1 MPSYSISAPDGNT
14 YTITGPE
21 GASREE
27 VIQEVLSQNPSAGT
41 AKTFGGYAKETLKAL
56 PRGLIGGVETAVT
69 GAAALLPEEYEK
81 PVVAKA
87 QELAKRFS
95 PQAAPGYEDSVPV
108 KIGEGL
114 GSMGSFLVP
123 GGLPARALMASA
135 MGAGEARQRVQQEG
149 ATPEQISSAT
159 AQGILPGLT
168 DLLPI
173 QFLLG
178 GVGKVALTGL
188 VSRGVRAAAT
198 GSVEALQ
205 EASQNILQ
213 NAIAQGYNP
222 EQGLYEGT
230 GEAASYG
237 GAVGA
242 IAQGLMDLALPGRA
256 RRGQQPQ
263 REAAA
268 TPVAQE
274 APITPEV
281 QAPFTPEVQAPIT
294 PEVQEPAAPTP
305 ETPLAP
311 EAPQAEP
318 VKAAEAAAPAA
329 VAPEVKPGVIT
340 DSVIKDLGVKGY
352 GSTKVKDTLRGV
364 DLNTVEGQKIF
375 DDTFTSAHKNLKY
388 NADAVQAFRASVP
401 NLYEAPSNELNT
413 IVAPPSGKPI
423 QAEGVGSGGDRTSD
437 GEPVSP
443 KKSRKSS
450 TAKPV
455 VAGMG
460 GTKQPAG
467 GPVGGEEV
475 LPNALTGSAF
485 RAKDGAVYPTGA
497 IHDLNK
503 LPDEVRGNFK
513 DLEAGFVDSTGKF
526 YTRDEAADHQ
536 LAQDKITPEQ
546 HDVYTSGE
554 PIAALH
560 AEEVFGKDA
569 ADAARVEGRQIAAK
583 KRLLAAGVPESGV
596 DGLAKKLSE
605 MPPVAANDA
614 IKKIGEKRQRDAK
627 AAGNEGTPDP
637 KRLKRAAEYEQMKD
651 APKAAKD
658 YYDHYGSIDE
668 SLKNLGFD
676 LAEKTKKGEM
686 GYVKEGGAPAL
697 QFSDWIG
704 KTGTTEQKATLKNN
718 QDEYA
723 KIKAKAE
730 DAVFVQ
736 RGVKQRDL
744 EEAVREQ
751 LEREK
756 RLAAETEFKQR
767 KREKVGETETEA
779 EANKAEEAAAKIGK
793 TAEGILAER
802 AARKSKGETPA
813 KVETKADIERV
824 IKEASENE
832 PEFSRGEAAAPTGN
846 TKEGVTKA
854 LKNHFKEDSRF
865 DALTT
870 VVQSERDLPEEIRKS
885 KDYQAGTKGVAYKG
899 KVFLVADN
907 IQPGRELGVF
917 LHEAGAHIGFDS
929 VMKPSDR
936 QFLADQVRKWAKG
949 NNDLVETKA
958 AKAALEKG
966 GKSND
971 EIIAY
976 MTEELV
982 NRGVK
987 PTSFRPA
994 NTWLRRVMEAFKKV
1008 MTKLGLRQDITPQ
1021 ELVDFA
1027 NGAAHIAMKAPG
1039 KAVKGAPRF
1048 SQANPAM
1055 DAIDTRTLGLA
1066 SGPSAPQSIVQRA
1079 YQTAL
1084 NPRPEKFMQNLRQDF
1099 ANKNT
1104 WWEDW
1109 FSSLHGNN
1117 ALDTAGAASAIDRVQ
1132 ASTKTGG
1139 IQLSTLE
1146 KGGFRKGANGLWE
1159 AYDTDASYKDIVE
1172 QVSKMEGKYN
1182 ATPDFDSAQTMFN
1195 LAATAKRE
1203 EGLIQSGQIGPGK
1216 IKRTLNDT
1224 QLQQGLA
1231 VFNST
1236 PEIQEALRL
1245 YKKFNDRNVDTLITA
1260 GIIDS
1265 SLAAELKGNSGY
1277 VPWFR
1282 FMQDAN
1288 GDINVKAVKDF
1299 SRGLINLSKMQDL
1312 EGGKIEDIQIGNIL
1326 DNMAKL
1332 SNWMVG
1338 KSIGNDTS
1346 AFMVDFAIP
1355 YGQAKRVGSP
1365 IAGGVDPKKTIQI
1378 MRNGIPTYY
1387 EMSDPAALPAFKGYE
1402 AAHGAIVS
1410 VLAKPANILRK
1421 AITLNPIFSLAQL
1434 PQDSF
1439 RAFAASGLKN
1449 PYAIFPRVMKNFIK
1463 ELGSTDTG
1471 RELAKY
1477 GIVGKGSGMPTEA
1490 SDNIRR
1496 QLGYYDKGTG
1506 GVWAR
1511 LSDTLEKISSASDA
1525 AVRTALYELT
1535 LEEGGSQV
1543 LALRR
1548 AREIINFDT
1557 QGAGATSSFL
1567 RQTVPFMGVWMND
1580 LNNLYKGLVL
1590 GSARLSEGEKNAT
1603 RAAIVYRGMQ
1613 LAGLV
1618 TLYTLMVGD
1627 DDDYKKLDDDTRNR
1641 SLIVPG
1647 TGFRIPIPNDGIGF
1661 LFKVI
1666 PEEVTRAV
1674 MAQGIESDD
1683 AGAKMGRALWNGFKN
1698 IGSFENLLPGAG
1710 SPLIKTPV
1718 ELILNKS
1725 FYTGNPIV
1733 GKSKE
1738 FLAPAEQ
1745 YTEGTSE
1752 IAKQLGAAL
1761 NLSPI
1766 KLDYLVRGLT
1776 AQVGGSVLAASN
1788 SLFHAAD
1795 GKVTPSWS
1803 GDIKDIPLLGQ
1814 LGYSRKDKGDLED
1827 YYELRDTVDKVSRTY
1842 RDMIASGRGKEAIEY
1857 ITDPTNQKAF
1867 ALRQLQTQ
1875 IDKGLAQYRNMEK
1888 LIYNNQN
1895 LDSNEM
1901 RRQLDRVD
1909 EMRTKYLQ
1917 SLRLPKIRA
1926 FAEISPNL
1934 DSSAFR
1940 ILR

>member
-1 MPSYSISAPDGNT
+1 M
-14 YTITGPE
+14 
-21 GASREE
+21 
-27 VIQEVLSQNPSAGT
+27 
-41 AKTFGGYAKETLKAL
+41 
-56 PRGLIGGVETAVT
+56 
-69 GAAALLPEEYEK
+69 
-81 PVVAKA
+81 
-87 QELAKRFS
+87 
-95 PQAAPGYEDSVPV
+95 
-108 KIGEGL
+108 
-114 GSMGSFLVP
+114 
-123 GGLPARALMASA
+123 
-135 MGAGEARQRVQQEG
+135 
-149 ATPEQISSAT
+149 
-159 AQGILPGLT
+159 
-168 DLLPI
+168 
-173 QFLLG
+173 
-178 GVGKVALTGL
+178 
-188 VSRGVRAAAT
+188 
-198 GSVEALQ
+198 
-205 EASQNILQ
+205 
-213 NAIAQGYNP
+213 
-222 EQGLYEGT
+222 
-230 GEAASYG
+230 
-237 GAVGA
+237 
-242 IAQGLMDLALPGRA
+242 
-256 RRGQQPQ
+256 
-263 REAAA
+263 
-268 TPVAQE
+268 
-274 APITPEV
+274 
-281 QAPFTPEVQAPIT
+281 
-294 PEVQEPAAPTP
+294 
-305 ETPLAP
+305 
-311 EAPQAEP
+311 
-318 VKAAEAAAPAA
+318 
-329 VAPEVKPGVIT
+329 
-340 DSVIKDLGVKGY
+340 
-352 GSTKVKDTLRGV
+352 
-364 DLNTVEGQKIF
+364 
-375 DDTFTSAHKNLKY
+375 
-388 NADAVQAFRASVP
+388 DAV
-401 NLYEAPSNELNT
+401 
-413 IVAPPSGKPI
+413 
-423 QAEGVGSGGDRTSD
+423 
-437 GEPVSP
+437 
-443 KKSRKSS
+443 
-450 TAKPV
+450 
-455 VAGMG
+455 
-460 GTKQPAG
+460 
-467 GPVGGEEV
+467 
-475 LPNALTGSAF
+475 
-485 RAKDGAVYPTGA
+485 
-497 IHDLNK
+497 
-503 LPDEVRGNFK
+503 
-513 DLEAGFVDSTGKF
+513 
-526 YTRDEAADHQ
+526 
-536 LAQDKITPEQ
+536 
-546 HDVYTSGE
+546 
-554 PIAALH
+554 
-560 AEEVFGKDA
+560 DA
-569 ADAARVEGRQIAAK
+569 
-583 KRLLAAGVPESGV
+583 
-596 DGLAKKLSE
+596 
-605 MPPVAANDA
+605 
-614 IKKIGEKRQRDAK
+614 
-627 AAGNEGTPDP
+627 
-637 KRLKRAAEYEQMKD
+637 
-651 APKAAKD
+651 
-658 YYDHYGSIDE
+658 
-668 SLKNLGFD
+668 
-676 LAEKTKKGEM
+676 
-686 GYVKEGGAPAL
+686 
-697 QFSDWIG
+697 
-704 KTGTTEQKATLKNN
+704 
-718 QDEYA
+718 
-723 KIKAKAE
+723 
-730 DAVFVQ
+730 
-736 RGVKQRDL
+736 
-744 EEAVREQ
+744 
-751 LEREK
+751 
-756 RLAAETEFKQR
+756 
-767 KREKVGETETEA
+767 
-779 EANKAEEAAAKIGK
+779 
-793 TAEGILAER
+793 
-802 AARKSKGETPA
+802 
-813 KVETKADIERV
+813 
-824 IKEASENE
+824 
-832 PEFSRGEAAAPTGN
+832 
-846 TKEGVTKA
+846 
-854 LKNHFKEDSRF
+854 
-865 DALTT
+865 
-870 VVQSERDLPEEIRKS
+870 
-885 KDYQAGTKGVAYKG
+885 
-899 KVFLVADN
+899 
-907 IQPGRELGVF
+907 
-917 LHEAGAHIGFDS
+917 
-929 VMKPSDR
+929 
-936 QFLADQVRKWAKG
+936 
-949 NNDLVETKA
+949 
-958 AKAALEKG
+958 
-966 GKSND
+966 
-971 EIIAY
+971 
-976 MTEELV
+976 
-982 NRGVK
+982 
-987 PTSFRPA
+987 
-994 NTWLRRVMEAFKKV
+994 
-1008 MTKLGLRQDITPQ
+1008 
-1021 ELVDFA
+1021 
-1027 NGAAHIAMKAPG
+1027 
-1039 KAVKGAPRF
+1039 
-1048 SQANPAM
+1048 
-1055 DAIDTRTLGLA
+1055 RTLGLV

-1084 NPRPEKFMQNLRQDF
+1084 NPRPEKFMQNLRQNF

-1139 IQLSTLE
+1139 IQLATLE

-1172 QVSKMEGKYN
+1172 QVSKMEGKYR

-1203 EGLIQSGQIGPGK
+1203 EGLMASGQTTDTGGG
-1216 IKRTLNDT
+1216 IKRTLDDA
-1224 QLQQGLA
+1224 QLRQGLA

-1236 PEIQEALRL
+1236 PEIREALRL

-1288 GDINVKAVKDF
+1288 GDISTKAVKDF

-1312 EGGKIEDIQIGNIL
+1312 EGGKIEDVQIGNIL

-1355 YGQAKRVGSP
+1355 YGQAKRVGLP
-1365 IAGGVDPKKTIQI
+1365 TAGGVDAKKTIQI
-1378 MRNGIPTYY
+1378 MRNGVPTYY

-1410 VLAKPANILRK
+1410 VLATPANILRK
-1421 AITLNPIFSLAQL
+1421 AITLNPVFSIAQL

-1439 RAFAASGLKN
+1439 RAFAASGLNN
-1449 PYAIFPRVMKNFIK
+1449 PYAIFPRVMKNFAK
-1463 ELGSTDTG
+1463 ELFGGTDTG

-1496 QLGYYDKGTG
+1496 QLGYYDKGAG
-1506 GVWAR
+1506 GVWSR
-1511 LSDTLEKISSASDA
+1511 FTDGLEKISSASDE

-1590 GSARLSEGEKNAT
+1590 GSARLSEGDKNAT

-1683 AGAKMGRALWNGFKN
+1683 AGAKMGRAMWNGFKN

-1788 SLFHAAD
+1788 SLFHAAT

-1814 LGYSRKDKGDLED
+1814 LGYSRKDKADLED
-1827 YYELRDTVDKVSRTY
+1827 YYELRHTVDKVARTY

-1857 ITDPTNQKAF
+1857 LTDPTNQKAF

-1888 LIYNNQN
+1888 LIYNNPN
-1895 LDSNEM
+1895 LDSDEM
-1901 RRQLDRVD
+1901 RRQLNRVE

-1917 SLRLPKIRA
+1917 SLRLPKLRA
-1926 FAEISPNL
+1926 FAEVSPPL

>member
-1 MPSYSISAPDGNT
+1 
-14 YTITGPE
+14 
-21 GASREE
+21 
-27 VIQEVLSQNPSAGT
+27 
-41 AKTFGGYAKETLKAL
+41 
-56 PRGLIGGVETAVT
+56 
-69 GAAALLPEEYEK
+69 
-81 PVVAKA
+81 
-87 QELAKRFS
+87 
-95 PQAAPGYEDSVPV
+95 
-108 KIGEGL
+108 
-114 GSMGSFLVP
+114 
-123 GGLPARALMASA
+123 MA
-135 MGAGEARQRVQQEG
+135 
-149 ATPEQISSAT
+149 
-159 AQGILPGLT
+159 
-168 DLLPI
+168 
-173 QFLLG
+173 
-178 GVGKVALTGL
+178 
-188 VSRGVRAAAT
+188 
-198 GSVEALQ
+198 
-205 EASQNILQ
+205 
-213 NAIAQGYNP
+213 
-222 EQGLYEGT
+222 
-230 GEAASYG
+230 
-237 GAVGA
+237 
-242 IAQGLMDLALPGRA
+242 
-256 RRGQQPQ
+256 
-263 REAAA
+263 
-268 TPVAQE
+268 
-274 APITPEV
+274 
-281 QAPFTPEVQAPIT
+281 
-294 PEVQEPAAPTP
+294 
-305 ETPLAP
+305 
-311 EAPQAEP
+311 
-318 VKAAEAAAPAA
+318 
-329 VAPEVKPGVIT
+329 
-340 DSVIKDLGVKGY
+340 
-352 GSTKVKDTLRGV
+352 
-364 DLNTVEGQKIF
+364 
-375 DDTFTSAHKNLKY
+375 
-388 NADAVQAFRASVP
+388 
-401 NLYEAPSNELNT
+401 
-413 IVAPPSGKPI
+413 
-423 QAEGVGSGGDRTSD
+423 
-437 GEPVSP
+437 
-443 KKSRKSS
+443 
-450 TAKPV
+450 
-455 VAGMG
+455 
-460 GTKQPAG
+460 
-467 GPVGGEEV
+467 
-475 LPNALTGSAF
+475 
-485 RAKDGAVYPTGA
+485 
-497 IHDLNK
+497 
-503 LPDEVRGNFK
+503 
-513 DLEAGFVDSTGKF
+513 
-526 YTRDEAADHQ
+526 
-536 LAQDKITPEQ
+536 
-546 HDVYTSGE
+546 
-554 PIAALH
+554 
-560 AEEVFGKDA
+560 
-569 ADAARVEGRQIAAK
+569 
-583 KRLLAAGVPESGV
+583 
-596 DGLAKKLSE
+596 
-605 MPPVAANDA
+605 
-614 IKKIGEKRQRDAK
+614 
-627 AAGNEGTPDP
+627 
-637 KRLKRAAEYEQMKD
+637 
-651 APKAAKD
+651 
-658 YYDHYGSIDE
+658 
-668 SLKNLGFD
+668 
-676 LAEKTKKGEM
+676 
-686 GYVKEGGAPAL
+686 
-697 QFSDWIG
+697 
-704 KTGTTEQKATLKNN
+704 
-718 QDEYA
+718 
-723 KIKAKAE
+723 
-730 DAVFVQ
+730 
-736 RGVKQRDL
+736 
-744 EEAVREQ
+744 
-751 LEREK
+751 
-756 RLAAETEFKQR
+756 
-767 KREKVGETETEA
+767 
-779 EANKAEEAAAKIGK
+779 
-793 TAEGILAER
+793 
-802 AARKSKGETPA
+802 
-813 KVETKADIERV
+813 
-824 IKEASENE
+824 
-832 PEFSRGEAAAPTGN
+832 
-846 TKEGVTKA
+846 
-854 LKNHFKEDSRF
+854 
-865 DALTT
+865 
-870 VVQSERDLPEEIRKS
+870 
-885 KDYQAGTKGVAYKG
+885 
-899 KVFLVADN
+899 
-907 IQPGRELGVF
+907 
-917 LHEAGAHIGFDS
+917 
-929 VMKPSDR
+929 
-936 QFLADQVRKWAKG
+936 
-949 NNDLVETKA
+949 
-958 AKAALEKG
+958 KG

-994 NTWLRRVMEAFKKV
+994 NTWLRRVVEAFKKV

-1027 NGAAHIAMKAPG
+1027 NGAAHIAMDTKIGQELAEFKRIATEVFDEPRFERGKATDWYKALGPNQSINKAPQRNYYG
-1039 KAVKGAPRF
+1039 ETNRYWETAKLRIGSFGPVNNAAIRLKGFIAPSYSEIELIVYDENIHSPVNGDVVEKFYIGYYAESNQLEIGTSGVPEENIKVQQKYFDYLYTVNDYIKFNSGIIGNITTRTAIRTLRDKALELGFINKDTTLHFSRATGATAKNFSEPEQRALNYDQIMRF
-1048 SQANPAM
+1048 SQANPGM
-1055 DAIDTRTLGLA
+1055 DAVDARTLGLVA
-1066 SGPSAPQSIVQRA
+1066 GPSAPQSIVQRA

-1139 IQLSTLE
+1139 IQLATLE
-1146 KGGFRKGANGLWE
+1146 KGGFRKGANKLWE

-1172 QVSKMEGKYN
+1172 QVSKMEGKYK

-1203 EGLIQSGQIGPGK
+1203 EGLMASGQTTDTGGG
-1216 IKRTLNDT
+1216 IKRTLDDA
-1224 QLQQGLA
+1224 QLRQGLA

-1288 GDINVKAVKDF
+1288 GDISTKAVKDF

-1312 EGGKIEDIQIGNIL
+1312 EGGKIEDVQIGNIL

-1355 YGQAKRVGSP
+1355 YGQAKRVGLP
-1365 IAGGVDPKKTIQI
+1365 TAGGVDAKKTIQI
-1378 MRNGIPTYY
+1378 MRNGVPTYY

-1410 VLAKPANILRK
+1410 VLATPANILRK
-1421 AITLNPIFSLAQL
+1421 AITLNPVFSIAQL

-1496 QLGYYDKGTG
+1496 QLGYYDKGVG
-1506 GVWAR
+1506 GVWAK
-1511 LSDTLEKISSASDA
+1511 LSDALEKISSASDA

-1683 AGAKMGRALWNGFKN
+1683 AGAKMGRAIWNGFKN

-1738 FLAPAEQ
+1738 HLAPSEQ

-1827 YYELRDTVDKVSRTY
+1827 YYELRDTVDKVARTY

-1857 ITDPTNQKAF
+1857 LTDPTNRKAF

-1888 LIYNNQN
+1888 LIYNNPN
-1895 LDSNEM
+1895 LDSDEM
-1901 RRQLDRVD
+1901 RRQLNRVE

-1917 SLRLPKIRA
+1917 SLRLPKLRA
-1926 FAEISPNL
+1926 FAEVSPPL

>member
-27 VIQEVLSQNPSAGT
+27 VIQEVLSQNPNAGT
-41 AKTFGGYAKETLKAL
+41 ARTFGGYAKETLKAI
-56 PRGLIGGVETAVT
+56 PRGLIGGLETAAT
-69 GAAALLPEEYEK
+69 GAAALLPEELEK

-95 PQAAPGYEDSVPV
+95 LQAAPGYEDSAPV

-114 GSMGSFLVP
+114 GSMWAFLVP
-123 GGLPARALMASA
+123 GGPPARALMAGA
-135 MGAGEARQRVQQEG
+135 MGAGEARQRAQQEG

-159 AQGILPGLT
+159 LQGILPGLT
-168 DLLPI
+168 DLLPVER
-173 QFLLG
+173 LLG
-178 GVGKVALTGL
+178 KFGTRAVNGL
-188 VSRGVRAAAT
+188 MSRAVNVAAT
-198 GSVEALQ
+198 GGVEGAQ
-205 EASQNILQ
+205 EAAQNILQ
-213 NAIAQGYNP
+213 NAIAQGYKP
-222 EQGLYEGT
+222 EQGLYEGA
-230 GEAASYG
+230 GEAATYG
-237 GAVGA
+237 SAVGA
-242 IAQGLMDLALPGRA
+242 IAQGLLDLALPGRG
-256 RRGQQPQ
+256 RHGKQPQ
-263 REAAA
+263 REAAGTQPEVA
-268 TPVAQE
+268 PPIAQE
-274 APITPEV
+274 
-281 QAPFTPEVQAPIT
+281 QG
-294 PEVQEPAAPTP
+294 VQEPVAPEIQALTP
-305 ETPLAP
+305 TETPLAP
-311 EAPQAEP
+311 EAPRAEP
-318 VKAAEAAAPAA
+318 VKAAEAAAPVVAA
-329 VAPEVKPGVIT
+329 TPEVKPR
-340 DSVIKDLGVKGY
+340 VKIENP
-352 GSTKVKDTLRGV
+352 T
-364 DLNTVEGQKIF
+364 TVEQYQSEIDRLKTELPNAKSAGHRTFIANKITRYEAALAAAPGVAPQV
-375 DDTFTSAHKNLKY
+375 DVTTLLKSKKVTPDE
-388 NADAVQAFRASVP
+388 ALETTGVRPDGRRASNVQLVSP
-401 NLYEAPSNELNT
+401 DESREPGAATTDVAGVGGAESTVSGPTGGKKVLPDALTVESFVADRVAGKPQTSPEEIQFYQNNAEAIETALQKAA
-413 IVAPPSGKPI
+413 APIEGKINKAKLENRFTDKLKAASDAAMPLRFTDKLKAASDAAMVTPEPI
-423 QAEGVGSGGDRTSD
+423 QA
-437 GEPVSP
+437 P
-443 KKSRKSS
+443 KT
-450 TAKPV
+450 TAP
-455 VAGMG
+455 
-460 GTKQPAG
+460 
-467 GPVGGEEV
+467 EV
-475 LPNALTGSAF
+475 IP
-485 RAKDGAVYPTGA
+485 
-497 IHDLNK
+497 
-503 LPDEVRGNFK
+503 
-513 DLEAGFVDSTGKF
+513 
-526 YTRDEAADHQ
+526 
-536 LAQDKITPEQ
+536 PE
-546 HDVYTSGE
+546 
-554 PIAALH
+554 
-560 AEEVFGKDA
+560 
-569 ADAARVEGRQIAAK
+569 RQQNI
-583 KRLLAAGVPESGV
+583 
-596 DGLAKKLSE
+596 
-605 MPPVAANDA
+605 
-614 IKKIGEKRQRDAK
+614 
-627 AAGNEGTPDP
+627 
-637 KRLKRAAEYEQMKD
+637 AEYEQLKD
-651 APKAAKD
+651 APEAVKK
-658 YYDHYGSIDE
+658 YVDHYKSIDKALE
-668 SLKNLGFD
+668 SLGFD
-676 LAEKTKKGEM
+676 TGYKGLTQGDM
-686 GYVKEGGAPAL
+686 GYLKPTVVEARTFAKWVEDNGTSKQKEAL
-697 QFSDWIG
+697 D
-704 KTGTTEQKATLKNN
+704 KYQKAA
-718 QDEYA
+718 EA
-723 KIKAKAE
+723 FKIKAENKKL
-730 DAVFVQ
+730 
-736 RGVKQRDL
+736 VKS
-744 EEAVREQ
+744 REQ
-751 LEREK
+751 PQET
-756 RLAAETEFKQR
+756 RLAGKKQLAV
-767 KREKVGETETEA
+767 EELQ
-779 EANKAEEAAAKIGK
+779 ANKQELTEE
-793 TAEGILAER
+793 E
-802 AARKSKGETPA
+802 
-813 KVETKADIERV
+813 KADIAAEKDRQDLEAVAKEEAKRTPKKERIENRAGEGELDEEV
-824 IKEASENE
+824 DQDEVFRRVQRASK
-832 PEFSRGEAAAPTGN
+832 GKAAAPTGH
-846 TKEGVTKA
+846 TKADVTKA
-854 LKNHFKEDSRF
+854 LKTHFKEDSRF

-870 VVQSERDLPEEIRKS
+870 VVQSEADLPEEIRKA
-885 KDYQAGTKGVAYKG
+885 KDYAPGTRGVAHKG
-899 KVFLVADN
+899 RVFLVADN
-907 IQPGRELGVF
+907 IQQGKELGVF
-917 LHEAGAHIGFDS
+917 LHEAGAHIGFDN
-929 VMKPSDR
+929 VMKPGDR

-949 NNDLVETKA
+949 KNDLVETVA

-982 NRGVK
+982 NRGVS

-994 NTWLRRVMEAFKKV
+994 NTWLRRVVEAFKKV
-1008 MTKLGLRQDITPQ
+1008 MNKLGLRQDIAPQ
-1021 ELVDFA
+1021 ELVDLA
-1027 NGAAHIAMKAPG
+1027 YGAAHMAIKAPG
-1039 KAVKGAPRF
+1039 KAVEGAPRF
-1048 SQANPAM
+1048 SQANPGLDNISA
-1055 DAIDTRTLGLA
+1055 DTLA
-1066 SGPSAPQSIVQRA
+1066 LFSGPSAPQNIVQRA

-1084 NPRPEKFMQNLRQDF
+1084 NPRPEKFMQNLRQNF

-1117 ALDTAGAASAIDRVQ
+1117 ALDTAGAASAIDKVQ
-1132 ASTKTGG
+1132 ASTKVGG
-1139 IQLSTLE
+1139 IQLATLD

-1172 QVSKMEGKYN
+1172 QVSQMAGKYK
-1182 ATPDFDSAQTMFN
+1182 ATPDFNSAQIVFN

-1203 EGLIQSGQIGPGK
+1203 EGLMASGQTTDTGGA
-1216 IKRTLNDT
+1216 IKRTLNDAK
-1224 QLQQGLA
+1224 LKEGLA
-1231 VFNST
+1231 AYNST

-1245 YKKFNDRNVDTLITA
+1245 YKKFNDRNVDTLVTA
-1260 GIIDS
+1260 GIIDA

-1288 GDINVKAVKDF
+1288 GDIQVESVKEF

-1312 EGGKIEDIQIGNIL
+1312 KGVDIEDVQIGNIL

-1355 YGQAKRVGSP
+1355 YGQAKRVGLP
-1365 IAGGVDPKKTIQI
+1365 TAGGVDAKKTVQI

-1421 AITLNPIFSLAQL
+1421 TITLNPIFSIAQL

-1449 PYAIFPRVMKNFIK
+1449 PYAIFPRVMKNFAK
-1463 ELGSTDTG
+1463 ELYGRTDTG
-1471 RELAKY
+1471 KELAKY
-1477 GIVGKGSGMPTEA
+1477 GIVGKGSGMHTEA

-1496 QLGYYDKGTG
+1496 QLGYYDKGAG
-1506 GVWAR
+1506 GAWSR
-1511 LSDTLEKISSASDA
+1511 FTDGLERISSASDE

-1590 GSARLSEGEKNAT
+1590 GSARLSEGERNAT

-1627 DDDYKKLDDDTRNR
+1627 DDDYKKLDDDKRSR

-1647 TGFRIPIPNDGIGF
+1647 TGFSIPIPNDGIGF

-1666 PEEVTRAV
+1666 PEEITRAV

-1683 AGAKMGRALWNGFKN
+1683 AGAKMGRAIWNGFKN

-1788 SLFHAAD
+1788 ALFHAAD

-1814 LGYSRKDKGDLED
+1814 FGYSRKDKGDLGD
-1827 YYELRDTVDKVSRTY
+1827 YYELRDTVDKVARTY
-1842 RDMIASGRGKEAIEY
+1842 RDMVASGRGKEAIEY
-1857 ITDPTNQKAF
+1857 LTDPTNQKAF

-1888 LIYNNQN
+1888 LIHSNQR
-1895 LDSNEM
+1895 LDSDEM
-1901 RRQLDRVD
+1901 RRQLDRVE

-1917 SLRLPKIRA
+1917 SLRLPKLRA
-1926 FAEISPNL
+1926 FAEISPSL

>member
-1 MPSYSISAPDGNT
+1 
-14 YTITGPE
+14 
-21 GASREE
+21 
-27 VIQEVLSQNPSAGT
+27 
-41 AKTFGGYAKETLKAL
+41 
-56 PRGLIGGVETAVT
+56 
-69 GAAALLPEEYEK
+69 
-81 PVVAKA
+81 
-87 QELAKRFS
+87 
-95 PQAAPGYEDSVPV
+95 
-108 KIGEGL
+108 
-114 GSMGSFLVP
+114 
-123 GGLPARALMASA
+123 
-135 MGAGEARQRVQQEG
+135 
-149 ATPEQISSAT
+149 
-159 AQGILPGLT
+159 
-168 DLLPI
+168 
-173 QFLLG
+173 
-178 GVGKVALTGL
+178 
-188 VSRGVRAAAT
+188 
-198 GSVEALQ
+198 
-205 EASQNILQ
+205 
-213 NAIAQGYNP
+213 
-222 EQGLYEGT
+222 
-230 GEAASYG
+230 
-237 GAVGA
+237 
-242 IAQGLMDLALPGRA
+242 
-256 RRGQQPQ
+256 
-263 REAAA
+263 
-268 TPVAQE
+268 
-274 APITPEV
+274 
-281 QAPFTPEVQAPIT
+281 
-294 PEVQEPAAPTP
+294 
-305 ETPLAP
+305 
-311 EAPQAEP
+311 
-318 VKAAEAAAPAA
+318 
-329 VAPEVKPGVIT
+329 
-340 DSVIKDLGVKGY
+340 
-352 GSTKVKDTLRGV
+352 
-364 DLNTVEGQKIF
+364 
-375 DDTFTSAHKNLKY
+375 
-388 NADAVQAFRASVP
+388 
-401 NLYEAPSNELNT
+401 
-413 IVAPPSGKPI
+413 
-423 QAEGVGSGGDRTSD
+423 
-437 GEPVSP
+437 
-443 KKSRKSS
+443 
-450 TAKPV
+450 
-455 VAGMG
+455 
-460 GTKQPAG
+460 
-467 GPVGGEEV
+467 
-475 LPNALTGSAF
+475 
-485 RAKDGAVYPTGA
+485 
-497 IHDLNK
+497 
-503 LPDEVRGNFK
+503 
-513 DLEAGFVDSTGKF
+513 
-526 YTRDEAADHQ
+526 
-536 LAQDKITPEQ
+536 
-546 HDVYTSGE
+546 
-554 PIAALH
+554 
-560 AEEVFGKDA
+560 
-569 ADAARVEGRQIAAK
+569 
-583 KRLLAAGVPESGV
+583 
-596 DGLAKKLSE
+596 
-605 MPPVAANDA
+605 
-614 IKKIGEKRQRDAK
+614 
-627 AAGNEGTPDP
+627 
-637 KRLKRAAEYEQMKD
+637 
-651 APKAAKD
+651 
-658 YYDHYGSIDE
+658 
-668 SLKNLGFD
+668 
-676 LAEKTKKGEM
+676 
-686 GYVKEGGAPAL
+686 
-697 QFSDWIG
+697 
-704 KTGTTEQKATLKNN
+704 
-718 QDEYA
+718 
-723 KIKAKAE
+723 
-730 DAVFVQ
+730 
-736 RGVKQRDL
+736 
-744 EEAVREQ
+744 
-751 LEREK
+751 
-756 RLAAETEFKQR
+756 
-767 KREKVGETETEA
+767 
-779 EANKAEEAAAKIGK
+779 
-793 TAEGILAER
+793 
-802 AARKSKGETPA
+802 
-813 KVETKADIERV
+813 
-824 IKEASENE
+824 
-832 PEFSRGEAAAPTGN
+832 
-846 TKEGVTKA
+846 
-854 LKNHFKEDSRF
+854 
-865 DALTT
+865 
-870 VVQSERDLPEEIRKS
+870 
-885 KDYQAGTKGVAYKG
+885 
-899 KVFLVADN
+899 
-907 IQPGRELGVF
+907 
-917 LHEAGAHIGFDS
+917 
-929 VMKPSDR
+929 
-936 QFLADQVRKWAKG
+936 
-949 NNDLVETKA
+949 
-958 AKAALEKG
+958 
-966 GKSND
+966 
-971 EIIAY
+971 
-976 MTEELV
+976 
-982 NRGVK
+982 
-987 PTSFRPA
+987 
-994 NTWLRRVMEAFKKV
+994 

-1027 NGAAHIAMKAPG
+1027 NGAAHIAMDTEVGQELAEFKRIATEVFDEPRFERG
-1039 KAVKGAPRF
+1039 KATNWYKALGVGSFIEIDENGNPNATYVTSSLPIGSFGPVKNASIKMGVYDAKNDNIAQIDLYVTDDDIAATLRFDTPEYMSNVENFTLKYNREKNILQLYAEGISPLSDAVEKYEGLFSVSDKSGYTYLKFNSGLVGSETVRTAIRTLRDKALELGYINKNTRLMFSRETGATVHTRGVRVKNYDQIMRF

-1055 DAIDTRTLGLA
+1055 DAIDARTLGLA

-1084 NPRPEKFMQNLRQDF
+1084 NPRPGKFAQNLRQSF

-1139 IQLSTLE
+1139 IQIATLE

-1172 QVSKMEGKYN
+1172 QVSKMEGKYK
-1182 ATPDFDSAQTMFN
+1182 ATPDFNSAQAMFN

-1216 IKRTLNDT
+1216 ITRTLNDT

-1338 KSIGNDTS
+1338 KSIGNDTA
-1346 AFMVDFAIP
+1346 AFMVDFAVP
-1355 YGQAKRVGSP
+1355 YGQAKKVGLP
-1365 IAGGVDPKKTIQI
+1365 TAGGVDPKSTVQI
-1378 MRNGIPTYY
+1378 MRNGVPTYY

-1410 VLAKPANILRK
+1410 VLATPANILRK
-1421 AITLNPIFSLAQL
+1421 TITLNPVFSIAQL

-1439 RAFAASGLKN
+1439 RAFAASGLNN

-1463 ELGSTDTG
+1463 ELYGRTDTG

-1496 QLGYYDKGTG
+1496 QLGYYNKGVG

-1511 LSDTLEKISSASDA
+1511 FSDGLEKISAASDE

-1557 QGAGATSSFL
+1557 QGAGATSSFM

-1590 GSARLSEGEKNAT
+1590 GSARLSEGERNAT

-1627 DDDYKKLDDDTRNR
+1627 DDDYKKLDDDTRSR

-1674 MAQGIESDD
+1674 MAQGIEADD

-1698 IGSFENLLPGAG
+1698 IGSFENLIPGVG

-1718 ELILNKS
+1718 ELVLNKS

-1738 FLAPAEQ
+1738 HLAPAEQ

-1803 GDIKDIPLLGQ
+1803 GEIKDIPLLGQ
-1814 LGYSRKDKGDLED
+1814 FGYSNKDKGDLED

-1895 LDSNEM
+1895 LDSDEM
-1901 RRQLDRVD
+1901 RRQLNRID

-1917 SLRLPKIRA
+1917 SLRLPKLRA
-1926 FAEISPNL
+1926 FAEISPSL